1 MKHWDTSCIDWER
14 RIVAGETLVPFEPL
28 FPNEAEAALE
38 VFKSLHVVDMP
49 GCPTFGEVCDQW
61 VFDFVRAIFGA
72 YDTDAA
78 KRLIF
83 EFFLLI
89 AKKNGKSTIAA
100 GIMLTA
106 LIRNW
111 RHSAELLILA
121 PTIEIANNSFGPAAA
136 MVRADPDLLR
146 LLHVQDHLRHITHRI
161 TKAVLKVIAAD
172 TDTVSGK
179 KASFVLVDELWL
191 FGKRPNADSML
202 REATGGLVSRPE
214 GFVIFLSTH
223 SDQAPDGVFKAKLAH
238 YRNIRDGKIKDPKR
252 FGMLF
257 EFPQAMLENGSYLDP
272 VNWYITNPSI
282 DKAVSRDWLIDKLA
296 EAKRD
301 GKDKLA
307 VHLAKH
313 LNVQIGGLIR
323 VDGWAGAE
331 FWSQRVDTTLTL
343 ATLIERSEVIT
354 IGVDGGGLDDLLGLC
369 VLGREKE
376 TRRWLCI
383 CWGWAHK
390 IVLDRRQEIAPK
402 LIDLDETEWF
412 ELVENETARDV
423 EALAEIVEE
432 CRDSGL
438 LPPQA
443 GIGAD
448 PAGVS
453 DITDELER
461 RDFRIGQGEEIG
473 DIVAVTQGFKLQ
485 TAIKV
490 AERKLAHRQMVHN
503 GSELMTWVV
512 GNMKAEQK
520 GNALMI
526 TKAAAGTAKIDPG
539 MAMFNAVHLMSLNP
553 EAQQGSYLASAQ
565 ELAVL
570 D

>member
-1 MKHWDTSCIDWER
+1 VKHWDTSCVDWER
-14 RIVAGETLVPFEPL
+14 RIIAGESLVPFEPL
-28 FPNEAEAALE
+28 FPDEAAAALE
-38 VFKSLHVVDMP
+38 VFKSLRVVDLP
-49 GCPTFGEVCDQW
+49 GRPTFGECCDEW

-72 YDTDAA
+72 YDAENA
-78 KRLIF
+78 KRLIS

-89 AKKNGKSTIAA
+89 SKKNGKSTIAA
-100 GIMLTA
+100 GIMITA

-121 PTIEIANNSFGPAAA
+121 PTIEVAKNSFEPARD
-136 MVRADPDLLR
+136 MVYADEDLR
-146 LLHVQDHLRHITHRI
+146 ELLHVKENVREIKHRL
-161 TKAVLKVIAAD
+161 TNAVLKVIAAD

-179 KASFVLVDELWL
+179 KAAFVLVDELWI
-191 FGKRPNADSML
+191 FGKRPNADAML
-202 REATGGLVSRPE
+202 REATGGLVSRME
-214 GFVIFLSTH
+214 GFVILLSTH
-223 SDQAPDGVFKAKLAH
+223 SDKAPEGVFRSKLEL
-238 YRNIRDGKIKDPKR
+238 YRKIRDGEIKDQKR

-257 EFPQAMLENGSYLDP
+257 EFPESKLEDGSYLDP

-282 DKAVSRDWLIDKLA
+282 DRAVSREWLIDKLA
-296 EAKRD
+296 EAQRD

-323 VDGWAGAE
+323 IDGWAGAE
-331 FWSQRVDTTLTL
+331 FWALRIDQSLTL
-343 ATLIERSEVIT
+343 ASLIERSEVIT

-383 CWGWAHK
+383 CWGWAHR
-390 IVLDRRQEIAPK
+390 IVLERRQEIAPK
-402 LIDLDETEWF
+402 LIDLDKTEYF
-412 ELVENETARDV
+412 ELVANETPRDV
-423 EALAEIVEE
+423 EALADIVET
-432 CRDSGL
+432 CRDSGK
-438 LPPQA
+438 LPRESA
-443 GIGAD
+443 IGAD
-448 PAGVS
+448 PAGVN
-453 DITDELER
+453 DIVDELER
-461 RDFRIGQGEEIG
+461 RNFSVGKDGEIG
-473 DIVAVTQGFKLQ
+473 EIVSVSQGYKLQ
-485 TAIKV
+485 NAVKV
-490 AERKLAHRQMVHN
+490 AERRVAHNQLVHN

-526 TKAAAGTAKIDPG
+526 TKAAAGTAKIDP
-539 MAMFNAVHLMSLNP
+539 AVAFFNAVSLMALNP
-553 EAQQGSYLASAQ
+553 EASERSYLASAQ